1 MPAVSRNNDIA
12 KTGHLC
18 DAFIGVIAS
27 CRTVFANGI
36 RVARPPDP
44 LKPHTIPA
52 PCPPGPCCINHPAV
66 INRGSPN
73 VFAERIPIARKFDS
87 ADKGY
92 MVQGSRNVFANGQR

>member
-1 MPAVSRNNDIA
+1 MPAVSRNNDLA
-12 KTGHLC
+12 KTGHKC
-18 DAFIGVIAS
+18 TFFVGVIAS
-27 CRTVFANGI
+27 CRTVFANRI

-44 LKPHTIPA
+44 LKKHTIPK
-52 PCPPGPCCINHPAV
+52 PCPPAPCCINHPAV

-87 ADKGY
+87 ADLGY